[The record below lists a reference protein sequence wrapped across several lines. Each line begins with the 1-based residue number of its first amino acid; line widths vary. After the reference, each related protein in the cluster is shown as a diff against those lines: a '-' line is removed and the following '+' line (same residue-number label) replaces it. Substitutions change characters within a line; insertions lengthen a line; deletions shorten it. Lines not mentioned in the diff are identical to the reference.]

1 MILLHG
7 RQWVWVVWMMYTYIR
22 VGEWVVDFHGDVD
35 KGKSGF
41 DKSDIGFNH
50 EFSIS
55 PIPSS
60 PFRFQVLDFFLKFYF
75 SGYHDANFMLLFVL
89 L

>member
-1 MILLHG
+1 M
-7 RQWVWVVWMMYTYIR
+7 YIR

-55 PIPSS
+55 PIPSA
-60 PFRFQVLDFFLKFYF
+60 PFRFQVLDFF
-75 SGYHDANFMLLFVL
+75 S
-89 L
+89 